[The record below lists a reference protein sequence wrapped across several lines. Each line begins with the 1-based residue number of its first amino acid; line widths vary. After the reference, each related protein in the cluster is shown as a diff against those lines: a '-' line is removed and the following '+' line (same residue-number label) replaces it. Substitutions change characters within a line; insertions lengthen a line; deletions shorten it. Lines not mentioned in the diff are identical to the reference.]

1 MVTMENSTMS
11 EGVAWNQGELSE
23 ETRKMVLESKAM
35 MNHQMAVFNLL
46 DEIARPHH
54 APRKYRDDHLIRGL
68 RNMLIDFQLSGQEDY
83 AECVILAIEALNG
96 QVKPD

>member
-1 MVTMENSTMS
+1 MS

-23 ETRKMVLESKAM
+23 ETRKLILEAS
-35 MNHQMAVFNLL
+35 NIRHQMTVFNLL

-54 APRKYRDDHLIRGL
+54 APRKFRDDHLIRGL
-68 RNMLIDFQLSGQEDY
+68 RNMLIDFQLSGQDDY
-83 AECVILAIEALNG
+83 AECVILAIEGLNG

>member
-1 MVTMENSTMS
+1 MESVGDKMS

-23 ETRKMVLESKAM
+23 ETRSLILN

-46 DEIARPHH
+46 EEIARPTH

-68 RNMLIDFQLSGQEDY
+68 RNMATDFALSGNDDY
-83 AECVILAIEALNG
+83 YECVTLAIEQLG
-96 QVKPD
+96 GKVKPD